1 MAEKHGADISV
12 MQAPTLSL
20 EDEGN
25 GLSGQ
30 SKELPESRSDTGD
43 ESIGEDDLYV
53 APCWYDLLDLLTVTV
68 KAPIQMSKRVFLT
81 RTKIYPSIPFAH
93 GFWELSGRFF

>member
-12 MQAPTLSL
+12 MQAPTPSL

-30 SKELPESRSDTGD
+30 SKELPGSRSDTGD
-43 ESIGEDDLYV
+43 ESNGEDDL
-53 APCWYDLLDLLTVTV
+53 
-68 KAPIQMSKRVFLT
+68 
-81 RTKIYPSIPFAH
+81 
-93 GFWELSGRFF
+93 